1 MANFEEFSVTRRKN
15 PSRFGMLGALVVFSV
30 FMLNYRGPAAT
41 PSDARMFVPG
51 MFLAER
57 TVPILDQEGTE
68 ILVNVPKRAPDS
80 VTALGPGS
88 AATGDQCIGAA
99 VVLAVPLR
107 LFGPAGAHLLYA
119 VIPALLSLLM
129 YGMTARVFGRR
140 WLAFC
145 AQLLAA
151 VNPLMLSYQSLHPA
165 FIAATLVAAIMYLLV
180 DPARHFLLLGMLF
193 GALVSVENEALV
205 FAPVILLMLATDRR
219 AVIPARL
226 TDGVFALL
234 GFILALAPA
243 LYWKEL
249 AFGSILVHPRQ
260 VLPGGGTHFSH
271 RVFGWQF
278 HSAALFNFPMQA
290 GVVRTPHFPFP
301 TFLGMPMALARGF
314 GLFFVATFFM
324 GIGPLHREDR
334 RLARFFVALV
344 MVTFLWWGF
353 QENWDE
359 RRMAVA
365 MLIVPAAVLLMSA
378 GLLRFARISTLRSN
392 VFGLA
397 VVTCVLLAMIKG
409 TLFME
414 FPVDPRWNELHPD
427 AVRNLS
433 GLDGL
438 DGDRRLE
445 AVFHTTSETR
455 DELELEKARFTAG
468 NLLPRAYLPTRW
480 TPGESLRR
488 FLDALL
494 APDVSPA
501 VPRDLLAPRSETTV
515 PEESG

>member
-1 MANFEEFSVTRRKN
+1 MANFEEFSVTRSKN
-15 PSRFGMLGALVVFSV
+15 PSRFGMVGALVVFSV
-30 FMLNYRGPAAT
+30 FMLNYQGPAAT

-57 TVPILDQEGTE
+57 SVRILDQEGAE

-88 AATGDQCIGAA
+88 TATGDQCIGAA
-99 VVLAVPLR
+99 VILAVPLR

-145 AQLLAA
+145 AQLLATI
-151 VNPLMLSYQSLHPA
+151 NPFMLSYQNLHPA
-165 FIAATLVAAIMYLLV
+165 FIAVTLVAAIMYLLV

-205 FAPVILLMLATDRR
+205 FVPVIFLMLATDKK
-219 AVIPARL
+219 AVIPVRL
-226 TDGVFALL
+226 TDGVFALV

-260 VLPGGGTHFSH
+260 VIPGGGTHFTHSI
-271 RVFGWQF
+271 FGWQF
-278 HSAALFNFPMQA
+278 SSAALFNFPLQA
-290 GVVRTPHFPFP
+290 NVVRTPHFPFP

-314 GLFFVATFFM
+314 GLFFAATFFL
-324 GIGPLHREDR
+324 GAGPLHREDR

-359 RRMAVA
+359 RRMAIA

-378 GLLRFARISTLRSN
+378 GLLRFARISTLRAN
-392 VFGLA
+392 LIGLGL
-397 VVTCVLLAMIKG
+397 VTGVLLVMIKG
-409 TLFME
+409 TFFME
-414 FPVDPRWNELHPD
+414 FPADPRWNELHPD
-427 AVRNLS
+427 AAQNLS

-438 DGDRRLE
+438 PTDRRLE
-445 AVFHTTSETR
+445 AVFHTTRETR
-455 DELELEKARFTAG
+455 DELVLEKARLAPG
-468 NLLPRAYLPTRW
+468 NFLPRAYLPTRW
-480 TPGESLRR
+480 APAVNLRR
-488 FLDALL
+488 FLDAFL
-494 APDVSPA
+494 APRVSPA
-501 VPRDLLAPRSETTV
+501 VRRDLLGP
-515 PEESG
+515 G